1 MYIFPKCIAN
11 ICQVEFTNSISIM
24 INLLSYVSIVQK
36 TSICFLHLHLPSFC
50 VITDWL
56 TMILYINISPRY
68 LLYMF
73 QCILLQ
79 MVGSTAL
86 YLAGKAEET
95 PCKLRDLINVSYNI
109 LNKDKPL
116 IEIAKKYWDLR
127 ESIVKSELLFL
138 RVLGFQVTVDNP
150 HKVNKIV

>member
-1 MYIFPKCIAN
+1 
-11 ICQVEFTNSISIM
+11 
-24 INLLSYVSIVQK
+24 
-36 TSICFLHLHLPSFC
+36 
-50 VITDWL
+50 
-56 TMILYINISPRY
+56 
-68 LLYMF
+68 MF
-73 QCILLQ
+73 QCVLLQ

-95 PCKLRDLINVSYNI
+95 PCKLRDLINVSYTI

-138 RVLGFQVTVDNP
+138 RLLGFQVTVDNP